1 MKLMND
7 FFQIV
12 NLDQN
17 PNGYRAE
24 ILLNGSHAIYRGH
37 FPGFPITPGVV
48 QMKIVHELLE
58 YALGKRL
65 QLIAMPECKFLMILD
80 PNVVT
85 QIVVHL
91 KLTQNDNLLN
101 VKASGENATGTYF
114 KLSSI
119 YELVC

>member
-17 PNGYRAE
+17 PDGYCAE
-24 ILLNGSHAIYRGH
+24 ILLNVSHAIYKGH
-37 FPGFPITPGVV
+37 FPGFPVTPGVV
-48 QMKIVHELLE
+48 HMKIVHELLE

-65 QLIAMPECKFLMILD
+65 QLIDVPACKFLMILD
-80 PNVVT
+80 PNEVT
-85 QIVVHL
+85 KMVVHL
-91 KLTQNDNLLN
+91 KLTQTDHLLA
-101 VKASGENATGTYF
+101 VKASGESAAGTYF

-119 YELVC
+119 YELVG